1 MLYLRLFDPFVHSA
15 HLRVVGSAGRAFA
28 AAPAARGL
36 DLAEGGK

>member
-1 MLYLRLFDPFVHSA
+1 LNLAGRLVFIPRTQ
-15 HLRVVGSAGRAFA
+15 LRVVGSAGGAFA